1 MYNRGFHHPRGP
13 DRESSATPRSR
24 YTGRRMG
31 GGRRGFTLIEMLIVV
46 VIIGILA
53 TIVLPQFTNASITA
67 KENTLKDELRYLRTQ
82 VVVYKAQ
89 HRDTPPGYPNGDKFA
104 TPTGADFV
112 AQMTK
117 PTDEVGV
124 TSNTPSPTYKFGPYL
139 SAMPANPLTQLN
151 GVLVVADGSPMPD
164 PTGTGYGW
172 IYKPLTGEIIAN
184 STGSDASGTEYKT
197 Y

>member
-1 MYNRGFHHPRGP
+1 MYNRRFQLGP
-13 DRESSATPRSR
+13 CGLR
-24 YTGRRMG
+24 TGW
-31 GGRRGFTLIEMLIVV
+31 RRGFTLIELLIVV

-82 VVVYKAQ
+82 IIVYKAQ
-89 HRDTPPGYPNGDKFA
+89 HHDVSPGYPGGDKYA

-117 PTDEVGV
+117 PTDETGA
-124 TSNTPSPTYKFGPYL
+124 TSNTPSPTFKYGPYL
-139 SAMPANPLTQLN
+139 SAMPANPLTNLN
-151 GVLVVADGSPMPD
+151 GVMIVADGDPMPD
-164 PTGTGYGW
+164 PTGADYGW
-172 IYKPLTGEIIAN
+172 FYKPLTGEIIAN
-184 STGSDASGTEYKT
+184 STGSDASGTPYKN

>member
-1 MYNRGFHHPRGP
+1 MYSRGHNPSLRAPRP
-13 DRESSATPRSR
+13 DRCA
-24 YTGRRMG
+24 
-31 GGRRGFTLIEMLIVV
+31 FTLIEMLIVV

-82 VVVYKAQ
+82 IIVYKAQ
-89 HRDTPPGYPNGDKFA
+89 HHDTPPGYPGGDTSA
-104 TPTGADFV
+104 APTAADFI

-117 PTDEVGV
+117 PTDQYGA
-124 TSNTPSPTYKFGPYL
+124 TSATPSSVYKFGPYL
-139 SAMPANPLTQLN
+139 SAMPANPLTTL
-151 GVLVVADGSPMPD
+151 GAVLVVDDNQPMPS
-164 PTGTGYGW
+164 PTGVTYGW

-184 STGSDASGTEYKT
+184 STGSDASGTEYKN